1 VPSDCSAQNE
11 LESAGVSGDEH
22 TVSEN
27 AERLHLALEA
37 GRLGDWSWTAATDVI
52 VLSDRAASIFGLPL
66 GQPITWTQMRELL
79 HEEHRERA
87 RLAVETA
94 LGTRTDYDI
103 VYRVARPSGGDC
115 WIAARGRGTYA
126 EDGTIVGMIG
136 VVQDISERKAVEDEL
151 RQVLESERA
160 ARSQAERLSAIKDEF
175 LAVLSHELRTP
186 LSAILG
192 WAQIMRHRV
201 GSKKTDTASVEKA
214 NEDMIK
220 GLDVIERNA
229 RMQTQ
234 LIDDL
239 LDMSR
244 ISSGKMR
251 LELHAVMPSV
261 FIEAAVE
268 MVRPAAAA
276 KDVRIE
282 LTLDREIGPVAGDA
296 SRLQQVVWNLLSN
309 AIKFTPRGGRVEV
322 RLDRGPAHVE
332 INVID
337 SGTGIRAD
345 FLEYVFDRFRQG
357 DASTT
362 RKHGGLGL
370 GLSIVKQLVEAHGGS
385 ARATSPGEG
394 LGSTFTVVLPFSSDG
409 PTVATTAAAQSAPPP
424 PVTFKSLDLA
434 GVAVVVVDDE
444 PDARALIARVLQ
456 ECGARVSVAS
466 RAEEALALIDERLPD
481 VLVSDIGMPDMDGF
495 ELLRRVRALPAE
507 RGGQLPVIAL
517 TAFAREEDRTRSL
530 EAGFSMHLTKPIELP
545 VLVASVAQLSGR
557 ESSEAS

>member
-1 VPSDCSAQNE
+1 MS
-11 LESAGVSGDEH
+11 ES
-22 TVSEN
+22 

-37 GRLGDWSWTAATDVI
+37 GRLGDWSWTVATDVV

-66 GQPITWTQMRELL
+66 GQPITWTQLRELL

-87 RLAVETA
+87 RLAVEAA
-94 LGTRTDYDI
+94 LASRTSYDI
-103 VYRVARPSGGDC
+103 EYRVARPSGGDC
-115 WIAARGRGTYA
+115 WIAARGRGTYTA
-126 EDGTIVGMIG
+126 DGTVVAMIG

-201 GSKKTDTASVEKA
+201 GSKKTDATSVEKA
-214 NEDMIK
+214 NEDMLK

-251 LELHAVMPSV
+251 LEVHAVMPSA
-261 FIEAAVE
+261 FIEAAAE
-268 MVRPAAAA
+268 MVRPAASE
-276 KDVRIE
+276 KDIQIE

-296 SRLQQVVWNLLSN
+296 GRLQQVIWNLLSN
-309 AIKFTPRGGRVEV
+309 AIKFTPKAGRVEV
-322 RLDRGPAHVE
+322 RLERGPSHAE

-337 SGTGIRAD
+337 SGAGIRAD

-385 ARATSPGEG
+385 VRATSPGEG
-394 LGSTFTVVLPFSSDG
+394 LGSTFTVSLPYSSDG
-409 PTVATTAAAQSAPPP
+409 PEVATTAAAQSVPPP
-424 PVTFKSLDLA
+424 PVAFKSFDLA
-434 GVAVVVVDDE
+434 GVTVVVVDDE

-456 ECGARVSVAS
+456 ECGAKVSIAS
-466 RAEEALALIDERLPD
+466 RAEEALALIDESTPD

-507 RGGQLPVIAL
+507 RGGQLPVIAV
-517 TAFAREEDRTRSL
+517 TAFAREEDRARSL
-530 EAGFSMHLTKPIELP
+530 DAGFAMHLTKPIELP

-557 ESSEAS
+557 VSGEPG